1 MDRSNRLTERLMM
14 LSVGQV
20 EIFDKGENP
29 VSIRVAATRLKQV
42 DRLYVTRKVKEGIW
56 AVRLK

>member
-20 EIFDKGENP
+20 EVFNKGENP
-29 VSIRVAATRLKQV
+29 VSIRVAATRLKQI
-42 DRLYVTRKVKEGIW
+42 DRLYATRKVKEGIW